1 MSKSTREIVDAGD
14 RRKEVI
20 ALLRHYLARAEAG
33 DEYTGMMLILE
44 TAGGGYLTAQSG
56 TSNVAERVGR
66 LELLKLDVLELAL
79 DATEGT

>member
-44 TAGGGYLTAQSG
+44 TTDGGYQTAQSG

-66 LELLKLDVLELAL
+66 LELLKLDVLDFAVGDDEVK
-79 DATEGT
+79 